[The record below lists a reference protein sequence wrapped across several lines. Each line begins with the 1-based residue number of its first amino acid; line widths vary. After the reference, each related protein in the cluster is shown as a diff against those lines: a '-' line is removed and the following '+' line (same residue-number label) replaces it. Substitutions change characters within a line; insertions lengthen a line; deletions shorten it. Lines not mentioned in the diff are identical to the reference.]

1 MAVFDGNIAEGVA
14 SDSKNDKDESEKR
27 GEWCSCR
34 LKANIRF
41 AQYHLR
47 HCGCDVTF
55 CDSDRPTRPIFGT
68 SSDCFLIL
76 KQYLT
81 LSSMDSNSSLD
92 PYIVFGYGS
101 LIWKVSIFFTAT
113 S

>member
-47 HCGCDVTF
+47 HCGCDVT
-55 CDSDRPTRPIFGT
+55 
-68 SSDCFLIL
+68 LL
-76 KQYLT
+76 
-81 LSSMDSNSSLD
+81 
-92 PYIVFGYGS
+92 
-101 LIWKVSIFFTAT
+101 
-113 S
+113 

>member
-55 CDSDRPTRPIFGT
+55 CDSDRPTRPIIRHVIGLL
-68 SSDCFLIL
+68 SM

-101 LIWKVSIFFTAT
+101 LIWKVSITFTAT